1 MANMIP
7 IDASMRRGSNI
18 SFRIKAKVRR
28 LMKPRIRESKKI
40 PIVINNFNR
49 LTYLKQQIERLEAL
63 GYTNIYIIDN
73 QSTFPP
79 LLKYYDQ
86 LPYTIFRLNKNVGHL
101 SLWKTI
107 IFKWFEH
114 DYYVYTDPDILPVDD
129 CPGDFMEYFKSILN
143 TYPEYCKV
151 GFALAIDDLPDHFG
165 DKQKVKDWE
174 GMYWQMKMEADTEV
188 YIAKIDTTFA
198 LYRPGAKGGWWIPA
212 LRVAGQYTARHLPW
226 YRDTSAIDEE
236 EQYFI
241 DHASGSSSWYK
252 RTQVYES

>member
-1 MANMIP
+1 MIP
-7 IDASMRRGSNI
+7 VDASMRRGSNI
-18 SFRIKAKVRR
+18 SFRIKAKLRK
-28 LMKPRIRESKKI
+28 LMKPRIRDSKKI

-49 LTYLKQQIERLEAL
+49 LIYLKQQIERLEAL
-63 GYTNIYIIDN
+63 GYTNIYLIDN
-73 QSTFPP
+73 DSTYPP
-79 LLKYYDQ
+79 LLEYYDQ
-86 LPYTIFRLNKNVGHL
+86 LPYTIFMLNRNVGHL

-114 DYYVYTDPDILPVDD
+114 DYYVYTDPDILPGDD
-129 CPGDFMEYFKSILN
+129 CPADFMEYFKSLLN

-165 DKQKVKDWE
+165 DKQKVKNWE
-174 GMYWQMKMEADTEV
+174 NMYWQLKMEADSGI

-226 YRDTSAIDEE
+226 YRDSTVIDKE

-241 DHASGSSSWYK
+241 DHASRSSSWYK
-252 RTQVYES
+252 RTEVYES

>member
-1 MANMIP
+1 MIP
-7 IDASMRRGSNI
+7 IDASMRFGSNI
-18 SFRIKAKVRR
+18 GFRIKAKFRK
-28 LMKPRIRESKKI
+28 LMVPKIRDTKKI

-73 QSTFPP
+73 QSTYPP
-79 LLKYYDQ
+79 LMEYYDQ
-86 LPYTIFRLNKNVGHL
+86 LPHKIFRLNKNVGHL

-114 DYYVYTDPDILPVDD
+114 DYYVYTDPDILPGDD
-129 CPGDFMEYFKSILN
+129 CPGDFMEYFRKILE
-143 TYPEYCKV
+143 TYPEYSKV
-151 GFALAIDDLPDHFG
+151 GFALAIDDLPDHFS
-165 DKQKVKDWE
+165 DKQKVRDWE
-174 GMYWQMKMEADTEV
+174 GMYWQMKMEADSEV

-198 LYRPGAKGGWWIPA
+198 LYRPGAKGGWWVPA
-212 LRVAGQYTARHLPW
+212 MRVAGKYTSRHLPW
-226 YRDTSAIDEE
+226 YRDSSAIDEE
-236 EQYFI
+236 EQYFM

>member
-1 MANMIP
+1 M
-7 IDASMRRGSNI
+7 SR
-18 SFRIKAKVRR
+18 K
-28 LMKPRIRESKKI
+28 IRDTRNI

-49 LTYLKQQIERLEAL
+49 FTYLKQQIERFEAL

-73 QSTFPP
+73 QSTYPP

-114 DYYVYTDPDILPVDD
+114 DYYVYTDPDIYPGDD
-129 CPGDFMEYFKSILN
+129 CPDNFMEYFKSILN
-143 TYPEYCKV
+143 TYPEYSKV
-151 GFALAIDDLPDHFG
+151 GFALAIDDLPDHFD

-174 GMYWQMKMEADTEV
+174 DMYWQMKMQADTEI

-198 LYRPGAKGGWWIPA
+198 LYRPGAKGGWWVPA
-212 LRVAGQYTARHLPW
+212 MRVAGKYTARHLPW
-226 YRDTSAIDEE
+226 YRNSSVIDEE

-241 DHASGSSSWYK
+241 EHASGSSSWYK